1 MTVVAIGRVYGIASA
16 RQELV
21 ELMHRTAAAARAES
35 GCRSYDFAEALDGAD
50 EFLVV
55 HEWDDRAA
63 LAAHYRGPTHDAYQQ
78 GLHGLLARPS
88 DLAIHEVAATE
99 RPVNQGAMDPRDAD

>member
-1 MTVVAIGRVYGIASA
+1 MTVVAIGRVHAIASA

-21 ELMHRTAAAARAES
+21 ELMRRTAAAARAER
-35 GCRSYDFAEALDGAD
+35 GCRSYDFAEALDGTD
-50 EFLVV
+50 EFIVV

-63 LAAHYRGPTHDAYQQ
+63 LTAHYRGPTHEAYQQ

-88 DLAIHEVAATE
+88 DLAIHEVASTE
-99 RPVNQGAMDPRDAD
+99 RPADPGPMDPRDAD

>member
-1 MTVVAIGRVYGIASA
+1 MTVIAIGRVYGIASSRA
-16 RQELV
+16 QLV
-21 ELMHRTAAAARAES
+21 GLMRRTAAAARAEP
-35 GCRSYDFAEALDGAD
+35 GCRSFHFAEALDAAD

-63 LAAHYRGPTHDAYQQ
+63 LAAHYRGAAHGAYQQ

-99 RPVNQGAMDPRDAD
+99 RPVDGGAMDPRDAD

>member
-1 MTVVAIGRVYGIASA
+1 MR
-16 RQELV
+16 L
-21 ELMHRTAAAARAES
+21 TAAGARGEP
-35 GCRSYDFAEALDGAD
+35 GCRSYDFAEAIDAAD
-50 EFLVV
+50 EFVVV

-63 LAAHYRGPTHDAYQQ
+63 LAAYYGGPVHETYQQ

-99 RPVNQGAMDPRDAD
+99 RPVPRGPMDPRDAD